1 MIRNFLIF
9 RCIFE
14 WVFRGFRRSTNS
26 KRSFTS
32 WHCPYQV
39 RNFFLHFLFT
49 FFVYFFCLS
58 TFFVYI
64 LCLHLLFTFFVY
76 IFVYNFVFTFFVY
89 IFSYR
94 PLHMDKLQ
102 ALLKSNHAL
111 QFSVKYDVDRDRWE
125 ICLKNLGLVFSYKWW
140 IGCPRA

>member
-1 MIRNFLIF
+1 MIRKFLIF

-14 WVFRGFRRSTNS
+14 WVFRGFGRSTNS

-39 RNFFLHFLFT
+39 RNFLFT
-49 FFVYFFCLS
+49 FFVYFFCLHFLS

-64 LCLHLLFTFFVY
+64 FCLQYLH
-76 IFVYNFVFTFFVY
+76 FVFTFFVN

-140 IGCPRA
+140 IGCLKA

>member
-39 RNFFLHFLFT
+39 RNFLFT
-49 FFVYFFCLS
+49 FFVYFFCLH
-58 TFFVYI
+58 F
-64 LCLHLLFTFFVY
+64 LFTFCVY
-76 IFVYNFVFTFFVY
+76 IFCILFLSTFLFTILYLHFVFTFFVY

-140 IGCPRA
+140 IGCLKA